1 MATTT
6 ETLQD
11 ASTTQQSSFEKR
23 LQQVLGRIRQTD
35 LTSLGLDLVET
46 NDDAPGLLS
55 RYSSALR
62 DGRKTAE
69 ADALDRVRE
78 KVIDKKAFGGLGLSD
93 NATANPTEQTEIL
106 FLVEAW
112 LEAINSKERAQDFLS
127 YRKSPTEGTKPMT
140 LAQKIFAQHVV
151 GEKPATGLSA
161 GDVVR
166 VGIDWI
172 LASEL
177 SWQVCMLFNAPFA
190 C

>member
-6 ETLQD
+6 EILRGQNEHV
-11 ASTTQQSSFEKR
+11 SFESG
-23 LQQVLGRIRQTD
+23 LQEALGRIRHID
-35 LTSLGLDLVET
+35 INGLGFNQAVN
-46 NDDAPGLLS
+46 NDATPGLLS
-55 RYSSALR
+55 RYSNGLR
-62 DGRKTAE
+62 DGGKTAE

-78 KVIDKKAFGGLGLSD
+78 KVIDKKAFGGLGLGD
-93 NATANPTEQTEIL
+93 NTTADPAQQTEIL

-112 LEAINSKERAQDFLS
+112 LEAINSQERARDFLC
-127 YRKSPTEGTKPMT
+127 YRKSPTEGTRPMT
-140 LAQKIFAQHVV
+140 LAQKIFAQHAV
-151 GEKPATGLSA
+151 GEKPAIGLAA

-177 SWQVCMLFNAPFA
+177 SWQVRTMIALWCV